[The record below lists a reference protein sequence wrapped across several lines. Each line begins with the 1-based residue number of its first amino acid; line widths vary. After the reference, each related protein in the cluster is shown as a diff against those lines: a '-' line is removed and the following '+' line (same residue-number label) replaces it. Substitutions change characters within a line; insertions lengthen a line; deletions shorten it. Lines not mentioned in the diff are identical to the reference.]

1 MFLVVIDKTVVPN
14 VYVVKDAALDFEN
27 PSNHS
32 RFLYSKNRLDLNE
45 TYSCKPYHSWISD
58 ENVYTQFGSGIYVQ
72 AIYE

>member
-32 RFLYSKNRLDLNE
+32 RFL
-45 TYSCKPYHSWISD
+45 
-58 ENVYTQFGSGIYVQ
+58 
-72 AIYE
+72 